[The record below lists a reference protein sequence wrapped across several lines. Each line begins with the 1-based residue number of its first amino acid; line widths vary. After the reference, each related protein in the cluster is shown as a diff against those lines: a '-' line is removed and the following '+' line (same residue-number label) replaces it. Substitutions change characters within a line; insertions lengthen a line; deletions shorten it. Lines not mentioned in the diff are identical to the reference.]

1 MDACSDLEIESV
13 EDEEEITL
21 KDFNFVTGELAC
33 SFVCLIVSC

>member
-21 KDFNFVTGELAC
+21 KDFNFVTGELAWRIDC
-33 SFVCLIVSC
+33 QMIIC